1 MERIEI
7 PFDLLTADALKG
19 LIEEFVSREGTDY
32 GQGEFSLEA
41 KAASVR
47 RQLEAGAAVIVYDP
61 ADESCNIVLR
71 DEIRARQP
79 SLSFPKTP

>member
-7 PFDLLTADALKG
+7 PFHLLTEDALKG

-32 GQGEFSLEA
+32 GQSDHTLEA

-47 RQLEAGAAVIVYDP
+47 KQLAAGGAVIVYDP
-61 ADESCNIVLR
+61 VTEGCNIVLKEELGR
-71 DEIRARQP
+71 
-79 SLSFPKTP
+79 L